1 MRSCDIHGNQ
11 REDRT
16 GLSPG
21 ICVELVGD
29 CDTRRWSR
37 CLSTL

>member
-1 MRSCDIHGNQ
+1 MRNCDVLGHQG
-11 REDRT
+11 EDQT
-16 GLSPG
+16 GLSPD